1 MEIEVLERQG
11 ALEKMEQNISAAAS
25 VQENGSLLQE
35 ERKNE
40 TGQEGGW
47 VREKHKNWEH
57 KVINIHFKKGG

>member
-47 VREKHKNWEH
+47 VREKHKNW
-57 KVINIHFKKGG
+57 